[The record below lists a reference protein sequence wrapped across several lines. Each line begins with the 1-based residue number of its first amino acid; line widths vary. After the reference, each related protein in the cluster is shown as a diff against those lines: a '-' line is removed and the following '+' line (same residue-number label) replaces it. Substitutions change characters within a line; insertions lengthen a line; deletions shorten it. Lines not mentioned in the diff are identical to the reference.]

1 MAKIKSSLIDI
12 GKRAMKRQR
21 GSSMV
26 EVIVAL
32 ALLGIIGVT
41 FLSALATS
49 TNSRSISN
57 EHTAARIMAASQ
69 MDTILDEPY
78 SVAYAPR
85 PIPPEYNGYTTAINV
100 QNLLDGNLQKITVT
114 VNHHDKEVTKL
125 ESYKVIR

>member
-1 MAKIKSSLIDI
+1 
-12 GKRAMKRQR
+12 
-21 GSSMV
+21 MV

-69 MDTILDEPY
+69 MDTILNEPY
-78 SVAYAPR
+78 SVAYAPI